1 MSLVHAVR
9 RGIGLAGLGAAAAG
23 ATGLAAGMGAP
34 AAGLLAGGLVAA
46 QGYLLDLWPVK
57 VPVVMLHSVSGFRA
71 DRPRTF
77 PVWCPPEMFEGYLA
91 YLRRRGYTTITL
103 RQLYD
108 HVAGG
113 APLPRKPIVLTFD
126 DGYLDNWVYAVPLL
140 EKYGFSATVFVPTDF
155 IQPGATP
162 RPTLADVWAGKLRE
176 EELEVYGY
184 LNEAEIREASRR
196 GVLDVQS
203 HGKTHTWLPVSDEVV
218 DVHRP
223 DLPLRQLRW
232 TWWNR
237 FPERKPR
244 WFQEISHGDIPWGTP
259 VYRSALA
266 LSAPAVRPDPG
277 LAERLTSFVAERG
290 GAAFF
295 ERDGWREEIDR
306 VVADWKRE
314 HPDPFPRETPE
325 EFRARLREELVV
337 SRERL
342 EELAGKEV
350 RFMCWPNGGV
360 CREAFELLPE
370 CGYLAATLPSR
381 AKQPR
386 NHRGTR
392 PDRIGRISATSYFRG
407 NLNRFLWVL
416 SFALK
421 VERNRGN
428 RYMEIPIKLIWLWR
442 RFVPAGGS
450 RPIGAEEG

>member
-1 MSLVHAVR
+1 MSLLHAVR
-9 RGIGLAGLGAAAAG
+9 RGIGVAGLGAAVAG
-23 ATGLAAGMGAP
+23 AAGLAAGAGPA
-34 AAGLLAGGLVAA
+34 AAGLLAGGLLAA
-46 QGYLLDLWPVK
+46 QGVLLDFWPVK
-57 VPVVMLHSVSGFRA
+57 VPVVMLHSVSGFRP
-71 DRPRTF
+71 DRPATF

-103 RQLYD
+103 RRLHD
-108 HVAGG
+108 HVAEG
-113 APLPRKPIVLTFD
+113 APLPPKPIVLTFD

-140 EKYGFSATVFVPTDF
+140 EKYGFTATVFVPTDF
-155 IQPGATP
+155 IQPGDTP
-162 RPTLADVWAGKLRE
+162 RPTLADVWRGRLRE
-176 EELEVYGY
+176 EDLEVYGY

-203 HGKTHTWLPVSDEVV
+203 HGRTHTWLPVSDEVV

-237 FPERKPR
+237 FPERKPF
-244 WFQEISHGDIPWGTP
+244 WFHEISARDIPWGAP

-277 LAERLTSFVAERG
+277 LEERLVAHVAERG
-290 GAAFF
+290 GEAFF
-295 ERDGWREEIDR
+295 RGKGWREEVGR
-306 VVADWKRE
+306 VVAEWKRE
-314 HPDPFPRETPE
+314 HPDPFPRETAE
-325 EFRARLREELVV
+325 QFRERLREELTA

-342 EELAGKEV
+342 EALTGREV

-360 CREAFELLPE
+360 CREAFDLLGE

-407 NLNRFLWVL
+407 SRRPFPWVL

-428 RYMEIPIKLIWLWR
+428 RWMELPIKAIWLWR

-450 RPIGAEEG
+450 RPIGAEG